1 MGRYQGTLHK
11 LIDSASTSNSKTKW
25 NQVLHYLE
33 GHILSDDATVP
44 NPNFDSPLPP
54 YSRPSTELE
63 AELFDQQ
70 GPKKE
75 DTPLKIAVMNA
86 PATVIAALCH
96 LGPEAAKLADSRE
109 RIPLHW
115 VCRRSPDD
123 VDTERVFQILVKTA
137 PETLLH
143 RDEGGRTPLHWL
155 FWHHAPSR
163 SPSMVRILCQQLP
176 VQSFRDIRQPRDS
189 QNERYPLPDIPI
201 PDGKNIPAI
210 CAVVPDSRHGL
221 IPLHYAVMLGA
232 AKDTLKALISEY
244 PSSLAYQDRKGRTP
258 LAWYLGAGHLL
269 DDNKRH
275 VSGEPNDPS
284 STPWWHSVLL
294 PSMIQLLVS
303 SKVARMVDD
312 LGRTPLHWAC
322 HFYFRSMAATGSP
335 TLPVSGFQIL
345 VDMHV
350 DAVIAGDKEG
360 KTPLHVL
367 FSAVADHQEREHQ
380 RLLSNRTL
388 RDHIDLAKGGPAAF
402 NPELGLI
409 ELLLTVPES
418 DGQDPFR
425 FDGGRDDKKPS
436 AASYVEDTDG
446 LLALHIALKVAT
458 VPDVIK
464 LLIQSNPTSLIHA
477 SEDELK
483 TPLVHAFSSEYS
495 APLQPVQTF
504 DLLMA
509 AYVTS
514 RHGTFIDG
522 RVSLKMEDTTG
533 NYPLHYACR
542 NQASSEIIQAF
553 VDKFPRCA
561 VYENSDGDLP
571 LHCLLSDDALF
582 MSSNSGT
589 IKGATLVRQNVGL
602 QTEKEILWQKRVHQC
617 YREKVKILLEPL
629 RTKQQLMVASSSHGM
644 TPLHIAVAFNAVPYL
659 SLYRMLDVYPEAGAA
674 LTTQEGCHFSCLDLH
689 VRNREDAE
697 DSEEWDAI
705 RELLF
710 SFNPLVSNFRKQDEL
725 LDACVQMIRNE
736 IAGKGSYHL
745 STLQSSLPDYA
756 TLELKDTLSTLD
768 MPDIDVAYRPQSRKK
783 SEPMKPAKKTP
794 KKKTSQGLV
803 GSLSFSA
810 KKKPPTK
817 SIYDD
822 DLDDRYVVS
831 PANSADDD
839 DDDDDFLSS
848 HDEEEEYDSAEC
860 SESQTGEGLSLE
872 KSASSKSW
880 DRAFSTDPYNLAS
893 GSTGT
898 PMSAVTPT
906 RIRGI
911 GSWRDQR
918 KSDADIIEE
927 KKEERTG
934 LNPDDIVLSEV
945 AMRIWCFFLLYH
957 DRKNPGDN
965 HLKQVE
971 AITELLDFDT
981 LHHLISW
988 PVPEYAEGYLEA
1000 GTSVKGVTLADV
1012 LSPASKALFH
1022 SFQYF
1027 LGRYEFQTEVDRFL
1041 LHRNSDGNTIII
1053 KASEHVMRTKEYFP
1067 KQEFAPGLA
1076 EENIWATGEKVE
1088 EEGGYEA
1095 SKFVDKTRSVCF
1107 KLTKNQ
1113 EAYDNEVQCRTHLGL
1128 SSGPTIVSSVLPMIG
1143 NYCSLS
1149 NSTDGRR
1156 YAMEIHDDRFRTLK
1170 IFGGESIRLSDY
1182 PYALVYPYSEEGDL
1196 FDYFFHHGLRGMDEV
1211 SSVGRQVAS
1220 ALKMMHEKGVVHG
1233 NLSMRHVTM
1242 VPVADDSSSRSWA
1255 VSDFSNATKSQNGT
1269 IFMGAISHNGS
1280 AQFQTGLLPPE
1291 MFVKLSA
1298 TEARI
1303 YQTYWEMVERVY
1315 KVDVDKK
1322 VVEPFVNL
1330 QTGATYVLR
1339 CHYSPT
1345 ENQKVDVA
1353 LPELPYQL
1361 VVARESTDLWCFGL
1375 VVFTLCSGGRP
1386 LFPFNLKTGHLL
1398 NYESIVG
1405 WSHEQAASQIYEH
1418 VKDPIAQDL
1427 LLSLL
1432 APFEDRVELSMEAV
1446 LNHPFF
1452 NESADA
1458 TKLLG
1463 KLIDKRQSES
1473 VAYDRKRQKV
1483 ISEKSDDNWLESR
1496 TTEVNC
1502 WNFDLLRKFNFGSV
1516 EILSKILGQRAAALS
1531 MPCNFVL
1538 LPYKLSAKNKKA
1550 KLAPTT
1556 KKDVERAEK
1565 MGVLLLS
1572 LAKACSFACQIST
1585 IVDKT
1590 EQKQWTASALLD
1602 ELELSDSDFGAVK
1615 EIFLKTAAAQVEEF
1629 RSNPISA
1636 ALKVVERQIAEIR
1649 KFFKETGKGYLY
1661 LVDEYAGIPLVGSPY
1676 APYPLEVS
1684 ESIIDK
1690 FLVRALPVMNF
1701 SVLYARGVAG
1711 GVSGLVRLIFE
1722 AAYPHVPPSW
1732 ASAASGLEHRLDESA
1747 FISEIS
1753 ILRKAL
1759 ALVYSS
1765 NANYLED
1772 DLRFVRESCLK
1783 IDTRGTFGDMHRVVS
1798 SGYSLWTT
1806 KQGAAEIQEV
1816 CNGFGIKDALDIQ
1829 VSLEQSLKAQEEQI
1843 KLLQREIEQLNFR
1856 KELNLDV
1863 PENSSSSRQVSNK
1876 SSVPKIITTP
1886 KSETIAACP
1895 NQETPT
1901 ASNQAPIV
1909 ASTVLSEAGHWND
1922 AATED
1927 DETFEDAEELEVP
1940 QKEVSSTEHR
1950 CHDAKDSIGLGDV
1963 PSFDEALQKSLSTK
1977 EERDAVGEDAS
1988 ICKSEA
1994 GESLREVMSLD

>member
-1 MGRYQGTLHK
+1 
-11 LIDSASTSNSKTKW
+11 
-25 NQVLHYLE
+25 
-33 GHILSDDATVP
+33 
-44 NPNFDSPLPP
+44 
-54 YSRPSTELE
+54 
-63 AELFDQQ
+63 
-70 GPKKE
+70 
-75 DTPLKIAVMNA
+75 
-86 PATVIAALCH
+86 
-96 LGPEAAKLADSRE
+96 
-109 RIPLHW
+109 
-115 VCRRSPDD
+115 
-123 VDTERVFQILVKTA
+123 
-137 PETLLH
+137 
-143 RDEGGRTPLHWL
+143 
-155 FWHHAPSR
+155 
-163 SPSMVRILCQQLP
+163 
-176 VQSFRDIRQPRDS
+176 
-189 QNERYPLPDIPI
+189 
-201 PDGKNIPAI
+201 
-210 CAVVPDSRHGL
+210 
-221 IPLHYAVMLGA
+221 
-232 AKDTLKALISEY
+232 
-244 PSSLAYQDRKGRTP
+244 
-258 LAWYLGAGHLL
+258 
-269 DDNKRH
+269 
-275 VSGEPNDPS
+275 
-284 STPWWHSVLL
+284 
-294 PSMIQLLVS
+294 
-303 SKVARMVDD
+303 
-312 LGRTPLHWAC
+312 
-322 HFYFRSMAATGSP
+322 MAATGES
-335 TLPVSGFQIL
+335 TLPVTGVQIL

-350 DAVIAGDKEG
+350 DAVVACDKEG

-367 FSAVADHQEREHQ
+367 FSVVADHQEREHQ

-409 ELLLTVPES
+409 ELLLKVPES
-418 DGQDPFR
+418 DGLDPFR

-436 AASYVEDTDG
+436 AASYVEDACG
-446 LLALHIALKVAT
+446 LLPLHIALKVAT
-458 VPDVIK
+458 EPDVIK

-477 SEDELK
+477 SEEELK
-483 TPLVHAFSSEYS
+483 TPLVHAFSSEYT

-504 DLLMA
+504 DLLMS

-553 VDKFPRCA
+553 VEKFPRCA
-561 VYENSDGDLP
+561 VYENADGDFP

-582 MSSNSGT
+582 TASNCGVV
-589 IKGATLVRQNVGL
+589 KGATLVRQNVGL
-602 QTEKEILWQKRVHQC
+602 QTDKEIAWQKHVHQC

-689 VRNREDAE
+689 ERNREDAE
-697 DSEEWDAI
+697 DGDEWDAV

-710 SFNPLVSNFRKQDEL
+710 SFNPLVSTFRKQDEL
-725 LDACVQMIRNE
+725 LEACVQTIRNE
-736 IAGKGSYHL
+736 ITGKGSYHL

-768 MPDIDVAYRPQSRKK
+768 MPNIDVAYRPQARKK
-783 SEPMKPAKKTP
+783 SEPIKPARKTP
-794 KKKTSQGLV
+794 KKTTLPALA
-803 GSLSFSA
+803 GSLSFGTKQKTA
-810 KKKPPTK
+810 AK

-839 DDDDDFLSS
+839 DDDDDDFLSR

-860 SESQTGEGLSLE
+860 SESQTGEGLSVE
-872 KSASSKSW
+872 RSGSSKSW
-880 DRAFSTDPYNLAS
+880 DRAFSSDPYGLAS
-893 GSTGT
+893 KSTGT
-898 PMSAVTPT
+898 PTSAGTPS

-918 KSDADIIEE
+918 KSDSDHIEE
-927 KKEERTG
+927 KKEEKSG

-945 AMRIWCFFLLYH
+945 GMRIWCFFLLYH
-957 DRKNPGDN
+957 DRKNPEDN

-988 PVPEYAEGYLEA
+988 PVPEYAEVYLDP

-1053 KASEHVMRTKEYFP
+1053 KATEHIMDTKEFLP
-1067 KQEFAPGLA
+1067 KQQLAPGIA
-1076 EENIWATGEKVE
+1076 EESIWATGETIKE
-1088 EEGGYEA
+1088 DGGYEA
-1095 SKFVDKTRSVCF
+1095 SKFVDKTRSVCV

-1128 SSGPTIVSSVLPMIG
+1128 SSGPRIVSSVLPMIG

-1156 YAMEIHDDRFRTLK
+1156 YAMEIQDERFRNLK
-1170 IFGGESIRLSDY
+1170 IFGGESICLSEY

-1196 FDYFFHHGLRGMDEV
+1196 FDYFFHHGLRGMEEV
-1211 SSVGRQVAS
+1211 SAIGRQVAS
-1220 ALKMMHEKGVVHG
+1220 ALRMMHEKGVVHG

-1242 VPVADDSSSRSWA
+1242 VPVADDSLSRSWA
-1255 VSDFSNATKSQNGT
+1255 VSDFSTATKSQNGT
-1269 IFMGAISHNGS
+1269 AFMGTISHNGS

-1291 MFVKLSA
+1291 MFVKLTA
-1298 TEARI
+1298 AEARI

-1315 KVDVDKK
+1315 KVEVDKK

-1339 CHYSPT
+1339 CHFSPMASP
-1345 ENQKVDVA
+1345 NVDVA

-1361 VVARESTDLWCFGL
+1361 VAARESTDLWCFGL

-1386 LFPFNLKTGHLL
+1386 LFPTNVKTGHLL
-1398 NYESIVG
+1398 NYETIVG
-1405 WSHEQAASQIYEH
+1405 WSQEQAASLIYEH

-1427 LLSLL
+1427 LLYLL
-1432 APFEDRVELSMEAV
+1432 APFEDRVGLSMEAV
-1446 LNHPFF
+1446 LDHPFF

-1463 KLIDKRQSES
+1463 KLIDKRQNES

-1483 ISEKSDDNWLESR
+1483 LLEKSDDDWLESR

-1516 EILSKILGQRAAALS
+1516 EILSKILGQRAGAIS
-1531 MPCNFVL
+1531 MPCNYVL

-1572 LAKACSFACQIST
+1572 LAKACSFAFQLRA
-1585 IVDKT
+1585 IVEKT
-1590 EQKQWTASALLD
+1590 ERKQFTASVLLD

-1615 EIFLKTAAAQVEEF
+1615 EIFLKAAAAQVEEF
-1629 RSNPISA
+1629 RSNPMAA

-1649 KFFKETGKGYLY
+1649 KFFKETGNGYLY
-1661 LVDEYAGIPLVGSPY
+1661 LVDEYSGIPLVGSSH

-1690 FLVRALPVMNF
+1690 FLVRALPVMYF

-1732 ASAASGLEHRLDESA
+1732 ATAASGLEHKLDEST
-1747 FISEIS
+1747 FISEIT
-1753 ILRKAL
+1753 ILRNAL

-1772 DLRFVRESCLK
+1772 DLRFVRDSCLK
-1783 IDTRGTFGDMHRVVS
+1783 IDTRGTFGDIHRVVS

-1806 KQGAAEIQEV
+1806 KEGAAEIQEA

-1829 VSLEQSLKAQEEQI
+1829 VSLELSLKAQEEQI

-1863 PENSSSSRQVSNK
+1863 PENSSPTREASSK

-1886 KSETIAACP
+1886 KSETMVAKQ

-1901 ASNQAPIV
+1901 ASNQAPTTTSTV
-1909 ASTVLSEAGHWND
+1909 ASETGQWND
-1922 AATED
+1922 AATRD
-1927 DETFEDAEELEVP
+1927 DETHEDFEVP
-1940 QKEVSSTEHR
+1940 QEVSSTENRYHES
-1950 CHDAKDSIGLGDV
+1950 KENLGLGDV
-1963 PSFDEALQKSLSTK
+1963 PSFDEALEKSLSTK

-1988 ICKSEA
+1988 ICKSDA
-1994 GESLREVMSLD
+1994 GESLREIMSLD